1 MRRHPLC
8 SIADAR
14 QPVMCSGGVDAAPP
28 TPEEY
33 VSEVGG
39 DARIVPAG
47 ELIIDGYNVI
57 CGHPPTVL
65 DPEMD
70 DYGAAYPW
78 FLFFNPK
85 ALAGVKST
93 AGKLGVPLTWVRA
106 T

>member
-47 ELIIDGYNVI
+47 EVFIDGYNVI
-57 CGHPPTVL
+57 CGHRPTGL
-65 DPEMD
+65 DPELD
-70 DYGAAYPW
+70 DYGAAYPG
-78 FLFFNPK
+78 FLILNSNDFGASKSRAWKLWNP
-85 ALAGVKST
+85 ST
-93 AGKLGVPLTWVRA
+93 KVRA
-106 T
+106 